1 MKALNKSQVTALFE
15 REAILMGTDD
25 LVPEKRAI
33 ALFGKMRLRTPE
45 AWTEA
50 VPADML
56 TGMAL
61 AIIRC
66 LL

>member
-15 REAILMGTDD
+15 REAILMGTDG
-25 LVPEKRAI
+25 LSPSLA
-33 ALFGKMRLRTPE
+33 KMRLRTPE